1 MVVSDFN
8 VIIVYMMDNI
18 CIISISAKNIFV
30 YLIGG
35 IYFGNKG
42 KYS

>member
-8 VIIVYMMDNI
+8 VIIVYMVDNI
-18 CIISISAKNIFV
+18 CIISISTKNIFV
-30 YLIGG
+30 CLIGG